1 MKSSVPFI
9 VVLLSVLLA
18 TVSAGAMTYTE
29 SPMLAERV
37 ASGELPPV
45 DERLPL
51 NPVVIGPGSLIGAE
65 QLDWQV
71 GRHGGTIRS
80 VHLNPNSCAQ
90 IFMNINETLLR
101 APGIGALD
109 IQPNIVEEYT
119 VSEDNT
125 EFTFRLREGLRW
137 SDGHPVTTEDVR
149 FAWEDVL
156 LNSQITPAVPR
167 KFRSGGTGDQEPLQL
182 EIIDDYTFRFVST
195 VPYGYLITNLTIEG
209 WAPYGEIIKPKH
221 YLSQFHA
228 DYTPLEDMRSA
239 LREQELDDEWWRLFA
254 NYDVFGIPL
263 TSVRAIGLPVL
274 TPWMRVESPGGTMVY
289 ERNPYFFKVD
299 IEGNQLPYV
308 DTLWSEEVGDHEMV
322 TMKTISGEV
331 DLIAH
336 YSRLVNLPMYQEF
349 HESGNYDVHLLDM
362 HTVSSVVYPNHNYPD
377 SAWQEVIGDVRFRQ
391 ALSLT
396 IDRDEL
402 ISTLYYG
409 QASHVDPMLIPED
422 LSAFDPERAELL
434 LDSMGMEARD
444 SEGFRLSPSGQ
455 PLELYF
461 EVFGRNPDIVP
472 GTELLVEHLKEV
484 GLRATMRQISGELR
498 GQRAAANE
506 LQLSVEYSAVPR
518 MRLGTMVVHMLPDA
532 WTQWAPRWAR
542 WYASEGREGERPPLW
557 VDELYSVFDAIQE
570 SAPGTAAADAAWA
583 NLFLWYSEHVPF
595 IFTVDYVGHPFL
607 ASKQLMNIPH
617 GGFNIAAEYSA
628 QQFFYAE

>member
-1 MKSSVPFI
+1 MKN
-9 VVLLSVLLA
+9 LLFALALLLA
-18 TVSAGAMTYTE
+18 MTTAGVTAAMDYVE
-29 SPMLAERV
+29 APMLAERV
-37 ASGELPPV
+37 AAGELPPV
-45 DERLPL
+45 EERLPQ
-51 NPVVIGPGSLIGAE
+51 NPVVIGPGSLIGVDH
-65 QLDWQV
+65 LDWQV

-80 VHLNPNSCAQ
+80 VHLNPNYCGQ

-109 IQPNIVEEYT
+109 IKPNIVEEFS

-149 FAWEDVL
+149 FAWGDVL
-156 LNSQITPAVPR
+156 LNTYITPAVPR
-167 KFRSGGTGDQEPLQL
+167 KFRSGGSTDHEPLQL
-182 EIIDDYTFRFVST
+182 EIIDEYTFRFVSM

-228 DYTPLEDMRSA
+228 DYTPLEEMRDA

-254 NYDVFGIPL
+254 HHDVFGGAL
-263 TSVRAIGLPVL
+263 TSVRAIGMPVL

-289 ERNPYFFKVD
+289 ERNPFFFKVD
-299 IEGNQLPYV
+299 VEGNQLPYV

-322 TMKTISGEV
+322 TIKTISGEV
-331 DLIAH
+331 DLIAQ

-349 HESGNYDVHLLDM
+349 HESGSYDVHFLDM
-362 HTVSSVVYPNHNYPD
+362 HTVSSVIYPNHNYPD
-377 SAWQEVIGDVRFRQ
+377 AGWQEVIGDVRFRQ
-391 ALSLT
+391 AVSLAV
-396 IDRDEL
+396 DRDEL

-409 QASHVDPMLIPED
+409 QASYVDPMLIPEEF
-422 LSAFDPERAELL
+422 SAHDPERAELL
-434 LDSMGMEARD
+434 LDSLGMAARD
-444 SEGFRLSPSGQ
+444 ADGYRLSPSGE

-498 GQRAAANE
+498 GQRASANE

-532 WTQWAPRWAR
+532 WTQWGPLWAR
-542 WYASEGREGERPPLW
+542 YYATDGREGEQPPLW
-557 VDELYSVFDAIQE
+557 VQELYSVFDTIQA
-570 SAPGTAAADAAWA
+570 SAPGTPEADAAWT
-583 NLFLWYSEHVPF
+583 NLFLWYSEHLPF

-607 ASKQLMNIPH
+607 ASKQLRNIPH